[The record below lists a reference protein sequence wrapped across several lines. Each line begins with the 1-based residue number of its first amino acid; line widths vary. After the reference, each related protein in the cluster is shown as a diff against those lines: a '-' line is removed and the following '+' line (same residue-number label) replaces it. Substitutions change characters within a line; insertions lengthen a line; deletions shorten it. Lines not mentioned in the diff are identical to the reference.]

1 MSTSETK
8 PTSRRE
14 RARTVLLVCV
24 AALVILFAALNTSS
38 VEVNWIV
45 GKGSAP
51 LIIVIAISV
60 LIGIACCY
68 LVERL
73 RSRRGKA

>member
-1 MSTSETK
+1 M
-8 PTSRRE
+8 
-14 RARTVLLVCV
+14 VLFVCV
-24 AALVILFAALNTSS
+24 AALVILFAVLNTSS

-51 LIIVIAISV
+51 LIVVIGISV
-60 LIGIACCY
+60 LIGIVCCY

-73 RSRRGKA
+73 RTRRGKT